1 MDGEKESWVTWPPN
15 TLQKNWSK
23 SSLQITTRQSLLRNA
38 RECHHPKVTP
48 LFSLKKYFKNIR
60 QIPFSDNQTS
70 FTTIYSKDWSFFH
83 VHLFISSTLFPQLT
97 LLPRKQKSTQ
107 KKNHLES
114 TQSSQQQI
122 IWNPTTTNPR
132 QQSFGRP
139 SNQN

>member
-15 TLQKNWSK
+15 TLQKLEQVVFTNNNETK
-23 SSLQITTRQSLLRNA
+23 FAEKCKRVSSPKGYTSL
-38 RECHHPKVTP
+38 
-48 LFSLKKYFKNIR
+48 FLKKYFKNIR